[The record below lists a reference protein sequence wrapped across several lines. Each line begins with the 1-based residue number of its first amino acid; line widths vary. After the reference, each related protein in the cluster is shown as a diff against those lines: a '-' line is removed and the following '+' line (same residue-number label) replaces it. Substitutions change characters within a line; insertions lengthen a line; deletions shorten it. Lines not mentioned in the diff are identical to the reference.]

1 MKQRATVPAGTSEL
15 SEDEVVSTSSIQLN
29 EELVMLMM
37 ARSSRA
43 TKCTARRGERAVGCP
58 WFRGT
63 FHGGRSVGHT
73 HTLEEEGEGP
83 PSLSGTNRQR
93 QPGGAPA
100 QAGAQDGSPAEHGQA
115 RGGGV
120 TTPQKAG
127 LAPKEEG
134 GISRSPTS
142 SQQVLTQAHRMPD
155 SPKRQ
160 QPPPAR
166 RARPR
171 PAAKKEEVVAR
182 AVAVVLSSGG
192 GFGTACEDDGRRR
205 LEAAAAAPPA
215 APLAHL
221 EEAAAV
227 VVVIPEGGGGKPP
240 PPLRQYTC
248 AQTDITNTGVAK
260 NPAVPEAS
268 EQRAAIQTQ
277 KW

>member
-1 MKQRATVPAGTSEL
+1 MSMKQRERRHQQGRSEL

-37 ARSSRA
+37 ARSLRA
-43 TKCTARRGERAVGCP
+43 TKCTARRGG
-58 WFRGT
+58 RG
-63 FHGGRSVGHT
+63 GLPQVSGDLPRGRSVEHT

-100 QAGAQDGSPAEHGQA
+100 QAGAQDRSPAEHGQA

-134 GISRSPTS
+134 GISRSSPTS
-142 SQQVLTQAHRMPD
+142 SQQVLLTQAHRMPD
-155 SPKRQ
+155 SPKQQ

-171 PAAKKEEVVAR
+171 PPAKEEVVAR
-182 AVAVVLSSGG
+182 AVAVVLSG
-192 GFGTACEDDGRRR
+192 GFGTACDGEDDGRRR
-205 LEAAAAAPPA
+205 LETAAAAAPPA
-215 APLAHL
+215 ALLAHL
-221 EEAAAV
+221 EEAAV

-240 PPLRQYTC
+240 PPLF
-248 AQTDITNTGVAK
+248 GMVSWLG
-260 NPAVPEAS
+260 S
-268 EQRAAIQTQ
+268 ERIQCHAMLPH
-277 KW
+277 

>member
-1 MKQRATVPAGTSEL
+1 MPAGTSEL

-37 ARSSRA
+37 ARSLRA
-43 TKCTARRGERAVGCP
+43 TKCTARRGERGWLPLVSGDLP
-58 WFRGT
+58 R
-63 FHGGRSVGHT
+63 GRSVEHT

-83 PSLSGTNRQR
+83 PSLSGINRQR

-155 SPKRQ
+155 SPKQQ

-166 RARPR
+166 RASPR
-171 PAAKKEEVVAR
+171 PAKEEEVVAR
-182 AVAVVLSSGG
+182 AVAVVLSG
-192 GFGTACEDDGRRR
+192 GFGTACDGEDDGRRR

-215 APLAHL
+215 ALLAHL
-221 EEAAAV
+221 EAAAAV
-227 VVVIPEGGGGKPP
+227 VVVIPEGGGAKPP
-240 PPLRQYTC
+240 PPSSAGWRRAKAERGGGSGHACTC
-248 AQTDITNTGVAK
+248 SRRKVC
-260 NPAVPEAS
+260 
-268 EQRAAIQTQ
+268 
-277 KW
+277 W

>member
-1 MKQRATVPAGTSEL
+1 MSMKERATGSAGTSEL

-37 ARSSRA
+37 ARSLRA
-43 TKCTARRGERAVGCP
+43 TKCTARRGERGGLPQVSGDLP
-58 WFRGT
+58 R
-63 FHGGRSVGHT
+63 GRSVEHT

-134 GISRSPTS
+134 AISRSPTS
-142 SQQVLTQAHRMPD
+142 SQQVLTQAHHRMPD
-155 SPKRQ
+155 SPKQQ

-171 PAAKKEEVVAR
+171 PAKEEVVAR
-182 AVAVVLSSGG
+182 AVAVVLSG
-192 GFGTACEDDGRRR
+192 GFGTACDGQDDGRRR
-205 LEAAAAAPPA
+205 LEAAPPA
-215 APLAHL
+215 AALLAHL
-221 EEAAAV
+221 EEAAL
-227 VVVIPEGGGGKPP
+227 VVVIPEGGGAKPP
-240 PPLRQYTC
+240 PPLRQFGTHR
-248 AQTDITNTGVAK
+248 I
-260 NPAVPEAS
+260 EA
-268 EQRAAIQTQ
+268 A
-277 KW
+277 